1 MPAELR
7 ARLMRWETLTVV
19 LLVLAIIYGAV
30 TSPDFL
36 TGGNFNSLTSDV
48 VEIALMAL
56 PLTFVIV
63 AAEIDL
69 SVASVL
75 GLASALLGA
84 LWDAGWPMEL
94 IIPVVLVAG
103 AVAGAI
109 NGVLVTRLGLP
120 SLAVTIGTLAL
131 YRGLAYVILGDKAVA
146 DFPEKFTNLG
156 FGTFAGTQ
164 IPNPVVL
171 FAVLA
176 VVFGFV
182 LHRTS
187 IGRLVFAIGS
197 NEEAARFSGLR
208 VKRIKFWL
216 FVVSGLVAALAGIVY
231 TFRFASARADNGTGL
246 ELSVVACVLLGGV
259 SIFGG
264 RGSMLGVVA
273 AIFLLGTIRNA
284 LTLNDVSA
292 DVLTIVTGSLLLF
305 SVLGP
310 SIAARVRDAVR
321 RRREPPPVSPTNPI
335 TTPGGEA

>member
-1 MPAELR
+1 VPAELR
-7 ARLMRWETLTVV
+7 SRLARWETLTVFL
-19 LLVLAIIYGAV
+19 LLVAVLYGTV
-30 TSPDFL
+30 STSDFL

-48 VEIALMAL
+48 VEIAIIAL
-56 PLTFVIV
+56 PLTFVII
-63 AAEIDL
+63 AGEIDL

-84 LWDAGWPMEL
+84 LWDAGWAMEL

-103 AVAGAI
+103 AAAGAV
-109 NGVLVTRLGLP
+109 NGWLVTSLGLP

-146 DFPEKFTNLG
+146 DFPEQFTNLG

-164 IPNPVVL
+164 IPNPLVL

-176 VVFGFV
+176 VAFGFA
-182 LHRTS
+182 LHRMS
-187 IGRLVFAIGS
+187 IGRAVFAVGA

-216 FVVSGLVAALAGIVY
+216 FVVSGLIAALAGIVY

-264 RGSMLGVVA
+264 RGSMLGVVVA
-273 AIFLLGTIRNA
+273 VFLLGTIRNA

-310 SIAARVRDAVR
+310 SIAARVREALR
-321 RRREPPPVSPTNPI
+321 KPI
-335 TTPGGEA
+335 TTPGGET